1 MHRRQRKTYNSI
13 DNLNAKVKISIFHQ
27 KQVWEAAQIKILK
40 LILPENYTFMA
51 SNTFFIALG
60 TPSSHLK
67 KTARRKLTYPVT
79 LTKHRLVH
87 RLPQNHYHYTVKK
100 PKVLKTRLM
109 GKHQSC

>member
-1 MHRRQRKTYNSI
+1 MHRLQRKTYNSI

-27 KQVWEAAQIKILK
+27 KQVWEAAQIKDLK
-40 LILPENYTFMA
+40 LILPENYTF
-51 SNTFFIALG
+51 FIVLG
-60 TPSSHLK
+60 MPSSHLK

-79 LTKHRLVH
+79 LTKHRLVY